1 MQQIDLIEVI
11 RVFYCIVLSNDCLW
25 HGAWGMEH
33 GAWSMGQGAWGKE
46 QGFVI

>member
-1 MQQIDLIEVI
+1 M
-11 RVFYCIVLSNDCLW
+11 IVY
-25 HGAWGMEH
+25 GMEH